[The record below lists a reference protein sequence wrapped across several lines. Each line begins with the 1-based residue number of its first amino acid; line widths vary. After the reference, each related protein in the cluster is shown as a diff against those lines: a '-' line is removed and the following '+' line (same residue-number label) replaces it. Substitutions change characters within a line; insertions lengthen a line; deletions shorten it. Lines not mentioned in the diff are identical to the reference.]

1 MLLAKKGVVFYGVL
15 VFNVLCR
22 SCSSH
27 TTFVELLYLG
37 KDKLKKVYIG
47 YKVKTTECL
56 NLHIESKYHVSVQI
70 LLYISSQINNIHKY
84 FYLVFSCIISIII
97 VFAPT
102 ISNP

>member
-1 MLLAKKGVVFYGVL
+1 MLLAKKGIVFLWSL

-22 SCSSH
+22 SCSNH

-37 KDKLKKVYIG
+37 KDKSKKVYIG

-56 NLHIESKYHVSVQI
+56 NLHIESKYHASVQI

-84 FYLVFSCIISIII
+84 FI
-97 VFAPT
+97 
-102 ISNP
+102 